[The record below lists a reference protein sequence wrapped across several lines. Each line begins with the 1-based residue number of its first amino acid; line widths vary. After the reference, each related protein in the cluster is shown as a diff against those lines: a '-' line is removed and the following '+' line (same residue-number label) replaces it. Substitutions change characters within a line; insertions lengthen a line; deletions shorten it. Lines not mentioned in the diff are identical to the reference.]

1 MGWEKEQYRKMA
13 RWNGTVTLLSAA
25 DVDKLVTSVD
35 MKVGAYSIAAQPLAP
50 SRVSVSVTAVGTADT
65 LGTVVVVGKVR
76 GVTDSETITP
86 VAGST
91 VYGNKYFESITSI
104 TGVGWVVDAV
114 EGTNDTITVGIS
126 QDAAIYV
133 GGQNISFIDITGN
146 IYIHPS
152 EKATSANGFLIVTGE
167 SIDLVAKDYLYITPD
182 SSGATCKYIIW
193 ES

>member
-1 MGWEKEQYRKMA
+1 MGWEKEQYRVPD
-13 RWNGTVTLLSAA
+13 RWSGTVTLLAAA

-35 MKVGAYSIAAQPLAP
+35 MKVGTYTIAAQPLAP

-65 LGTVVVVGKVR
+65 LGTIVVVGTVR

-86 VAGST
+86 VAGSA

-104 TGVGWVVDAV
+104 TGVGWAVDEV
-114 EGTNDTITVGIS
+114 EATKDSITVGIS

-133 GGQNISFIDITGN
+133 GGQNISIKDIAGN
-146 IYIHPS
+146 IYLNPD
-152 EKATSANGFLIVTGE
+152 EKATSANGYLMVTAE
-167 SIDLVAKDYLYITPD
+167 TLNLVAKDYLYLTPD
-182 SSGATCKYIIW
+182 NSGATCKYIIW